1 MMGRGEKKRP
11 GLVLNCVTRSASPG
25 TIGEEFSAFSEKCA
39 VECGFS
45 NMSERFDKFDGLA
58 KSFRQADLF
67 GLFGLLRPLRPPLR
81 LSRMRPGEPPSAHA
95 ALQATDSVR

>member
-67 GLFGLLRPLRPPLR
+67 GFFGLT
-81 LSRMRPGEPPSAHA
+81 SSAFFGLTSSA
-95 ALQATDSVR
+95 